1 MKIVT
6 TALSGLMANQQRLE
20 TSAQNIVNANST
32 GNRDTVFQPQRT
44 VLSPAPNGSGVV
56 ALTSPVS
63 PASFPAFQPD
73 SPNADE
79 AGLVETPNVSLIGEI
94 VEMKSAEASYKASL
108 RLLETAQDLSEQLLD
123 TGDRD
128 ERG

>member
-32 GNRDTVFQPQRT
+32 GNRDTVFQPRRT

-73 SPNADE
+73 SPM
-79 AGLVETPNVSLIGEI
+79 P
-94 VEMKSAEASYKASL
+94 MKP
-108 RLLETAQDLSEQLLD
+108 
-123 TGDRD
+123 GW
-128 ERG
+128 